1 MQNVNIVA
9 DLMQERL
16 IYCNKLS
23 GWERIAP
30 SNVPLRLRFIISFL
44 SSMSDM
50 SELEFMTN
58 PNAKVFGDSN
68 NKIKLSTAYGLK

>member
-16 IYCNKLS
+16 IYYNKLS

-30 SNVPLRLRFIISFL
+30 SNVPLRLRFIISFFIV
-44 SSMSDM
+44 DVRHVGIGIYDE
-50 SELEFMTN
+50 SECKSF
-58 PNAKVFGDSN
+58 
-68 NKIKLSTAYGLK
+68 